1 MKALELFAGAG
12 GMALGFGSEGF
23 EHAALVEIDEK
34 ACNTLRAAFGE
45 KHVIQGD
52 LSTMDFSPWKGVDV
66 LTGGPPCQ
74 PYSNAGKKAGRKD
87 VRDGFPWFIRAIKE
101 TDPRYF
107 LAENVAGFAQKRHV
121 GYREEILK
129 EMKSLGYGVKWE
141 LLNCAD
147 YGVPQARRRV
157 FIMGWRLDQSEP
169 SWPSKTH
176 YDPRKAPG
184 LFDGDIPWVTAGSA
198 IGINGKGFRVETLG
212 GNPTKRDMAGEG
224 TGSRRKGEP
233 PWTEGPAHTVKGDGW
248 SHQCRLV
255 SEDGEVLKPPIPSYA
270 KRLANKDRWA
280 GNSPTSLDEAARTVL
295 ASHYNGHDN
304 LVHVTLRSPAPSV
317 DEEWKRKHP
326 PTKMDSAA
334 GTVLARHHCCSIN
347 LVDIPENVLEWMESA
362 ALTVHTDPRL
372 GARGHH
378 DPKKSCS
385 QLMTFRAPWQWRSAW
400 QSFPPDWPW
409 QGSRTAVDKQIGNA
423 VPPLMAKRL
432 AEQIAKAGGGLKDV

>member
-1 MKALELFAGAG
+1 MKTLELFAGAG

-45 KHVIQGD
+45 KHVVQGD

-87 VRDGFPWFIRAIKE
+87 VRDGFPWFMRAIKE
-101 TDPRYF
+101 TGPRYF
-107 LAENVAGFAQKRHV
+107 LAENVAGFAQKRYV
-121 GYREEILK
+121 DYREEILE
-129 EMKSLGYGVKWE
+129 EMRGLGYGVKWK

-169 SWPSKTH
+169 SWPVKTH
-176 YDPRKAPG
+176 YDPRKKPG

-198 IGINGKGFRVETLG
+198 IGINGKGFRL
-212 GNPTKRDMAGEG
+212 DGE
-224 TGSRRKGEP
+224 S
-233 PWTEGPAHTVKGDGW
+233 
-248 SHQCRLV
+248 SQCTLV
-255 SEDGEVLKPPIPSYA
+255 SGDGEVLKPPIPSYA

-280 GNSPTSLDEAARTVL
+280 GNAPTSLDEAAHTVL

-304 LVHVTLRSPAPSV
+304 LVHVTLKTPAPSV
-317 DEEWKRKHP
+317 NDEWKRKHP

-385 QLMTFRAPWQWRSAW
+385 QLMTFRAPWQWRAAW

-423 VPPLMAKRL
+423 VPPLMAQRL
-432 AEQIAKAGGGLKDV
+432 AEQIAKAGGGR

>member
-1 MKALELFAGAG
+1 MKTLELFAGAG
-12 GMALGFGSEGF
+12 GMALGFESEGF

-45 KHVIQGD
+45 KHVVQGD

-101 TDPRYF
+101 TGPRYF
-107 LAENVAGFAQKRHV
+107 LAENVAGFAQKRYV
-121 GYREEILK
+121 DYREEILE
-129 EMKSLGYGVKWE
+129 EMRGLGYGVKWK

-169 SWPSKTH
+169 SWPVKTH
-176 YDPRKAPG
+176 YDPRKTPG
-184 LFDGDIPWVTAGSA
+184 LFDGDIPWITAGSA
-198 IGINGKGFRVETLG
+198 IGISSKGFRL
-212 GNPTKRDMAGEG
+212 DGE
-224 TGSRRKGEP
+224 S
-233 PWTEGPAHTVKGDGW
+233 
-248 SHQCRLV
+248 SQCALV
-255 SEDGEVLKPPIPSYA
+255 SGDGEVLKPPIPSYA

-280 GNSPTSLDEAARTVL
+280 GNAPTSLDKAAHTVL

-304 LVHVTLRSPAPSV
+304 LVHVTLKTPAPSV
-317 DEEWKRKHP
+317 NDEWKRKHP

-362 ALTVHTDPRL
+362 ALTVLTDPRL

-378 DPKKSCS
+378 GPESNS
-385 QLMTFRAPWQWRSAW
+385 QLMTFRAPWQWRAAW

-423 VPPLMAKRL
+423 VPPLMAQRL
-432 AEQIAKAGGGLKDV
+432 AEQIAKAGGK

>member
-1 MKALELFAGAG
+1 MKTLELFAGAG
-12 GMALGFGSEGF
+12 GMALGFESEGF

-45 KHVIQGD
+45 KHVVQGD

-101 TDPRYF
+101 TGPRYF
-107 LAENVAGFAQKRHV
+107 LAENVAGFAQKRYV
-121 GYREEILK
+121 DYREEILE
-129 EMKSLGYGVKWE
+129 EMRGLGYGVKWK

-176 YDPRKAPG
+176 YDPRKTPG
-184 LFDGDIPWVTAGSA
+184 LFDGDIPWITAGSA
-198 IGINGKGFRVETLG
+198 IGINGKGFRL
-212 GNPTKRDMAGEG
+212 DGE
-224 TGSRRKGEP
+224 S
-233 PWTEGPAHTVKGDGW
+233 
-248 SHQCRLV
+248 SQCTLV
-255 SEDGEVLKPPIPSYA
+255 SGDGEVLKPPIPSYA

-280 GNSPTSLDEAARTVL
+280 GNAPTSLDKAAHTVL

-304 LVHVTLRSPAPSV
+304 LVHVTLKTPAPSV
-317 DEEWKRKHP
+317 NDEWKRKHP

-362 ALTVHTDPRL
+362 ALTVLTDPRL

-378 DPKKSCS
+378 GPESNS
-385 QLMTFRAPWQWRSAW
+385 QLMTFRAPWQWRAAW

-432 AEQIAKAGGGLKDV
+432 AEQIAKAGGQ

>member
-1 MKALELFAGAG
+1 MKTLELFAGAG

-157 FIMGWRLDQSEP
+157 FIMGWRLDQPEP

-184 LFDGDIPWVTAGSA
+184 LFDGGVPWVTAGSA
-198 IGINGKGFRVETLG
+198 IGINGMGFHLETLG

-233 PWTEGPAHTVKGDGW
+233 PWTDGSAHTVKGDGW

-255 SEDGEVLKPPIPSYA
+255 SE
-270 KRLANKDRWA
+270 
-280 GNSPTSLDEAARTVL
+280 
-295 ASHYNGHDN
+295 
-304 LVHVTLRSPAPSV
+304 VTLRRPAPSV

-385 QLMTFRAPWQWRSAW
+385 QLMTFRAPW
-400 QSFPPDWPW
+400 
-409 QGSRTAVDKQIGNA
+409 
-423 VPPLMAKRL
+423 
-432 AEQIAKAGGGLKDV
+432 

>member
-1 MKALELFAGAG
+1 MKTLELFAGAG
-12 GMALGFGSEGF
+12 GMALGFESEGF

-45 KHVIQGD
+45 KHVVQGD

-101 TDPRYF
+101 TGPRYF
-107 LAENVAGFAQKRHV
+107 LAENVAGFAQKRYV
-121 GYREEILK
+121 DYREEILE
-129 EMKSLGYGVKWE
+129 EMRGLGYGVKWK

-169 SWPSKTH
+169 SWPVKTH
-176 YDPRKAPG
+176 YDPRKTPG
-184 LFDGDIPWVTAGSA
+184 LFDGDIPWITAGSA
-198 IGINGKGFRVETLG
+198 IGINGKGFRL
-212 GNPTKRDMAGEG
+212 DGE
-224 TGSRRKGEP
+224 S
-233 PWTEGPAHTVKGDGW
+233 
-248 SHQCRLV
+248 SQCALV
-255 SEDGEVLKPPIPSYA
+255 SGDGEVLKPPIPSYA

-280 GNSPTSLDEAARTVL
+280 GNAPTSLDKAAHTVL

-304 LVHVTLRSPAPSV
+304 LVHVTLKTPAPSV
-317 DEEWKRKHP
+317 NDEWKRKHP

-362 ALTVHTDPRL
+362 ALTVLTDPRL

-378 DPKKSCS
+378 GPESNS
-385 QLMTFRAPWQWRSAW
+385 QLMTFRAPWQWRAAW

-423 VPPLMAKRL
+423 VPPLMAQRL
-432 AEQIAKAGGGLKDV
+432 AEQIAKAGGK